1 MHKNHAI
8 FWPVI
13 ALIWLCGV
21 AAAGAANSA
30 PVANPD
36 SYTVNEDTT
45 LSVSSPGVLANDT
58 DADGNSL
65 SALLVTNVTHGTL
78 TLNTSGSFTYRPAT
92 NYFGGDSFVY
102 RARDSSSTSAPVL
115 VTLTINPTNDA
126 PRATNDSYSVN
137 SDATLDVAE
146 PGVLANDFDVEGET
160 LRAVLVAN
168 VTQGTLVLQTN
179 GSFSYTPA
187 AGYAG
192 SDAFT
197 YRAGDGLTTSAVV
210 TATINV
216 IPAPIVVT
224 TPPQSQT
231 NCLGGTAVFSVT
243 ATGTALRYQWLK
255 GTATLAGQTN
265 NTLTLANLTLTNAG
279 SYSVR
284 LIGATNTITNSVTLT
299 VNSPV
304 SATPLAN
311 LVRFAGSIAIF
322 STTVSGTAPYT
333 YAWTKNGGTIPDQ
346 TGSSLVLSN
355 LLVTDSGTYSVI
367 VSSGCGSVTN
377 SALLTVSTCFSAV
390 DVMLVID
397 RSGSMVGQPYTDA
410 RTACT
415 NFIRTL
421 KFGPT
426 NDQAGLAS
434 YNPTATLNR
443 QLTNSGLALE
453 AAVSALGPA
462 TNGTCISCGLLTGQN
477 ELVSARHRSNSLPVI
492 VLMTDGLP
500 KDFDS
505 PSNALYNATQ
515 VKNAGTRLFT
525 VGLGTGVDS
534 ALLSSMASS
543 PGDFFLTTNSAQLA
557 DLFEAIS
564 TIICRPPTNIFG
576 PDDVTLCAGGSANF
590 TVGASGCETFAYQWR
605 KNGTNL
611 IGETNTTLSL
621 TNLGASDAG
630 IISVAVTSACRSQT
644 NSAILTVNQE
654 VAVTNAPVNLT
665 GYVGSNVV
673 FSVGATGSGLT
684 YQWFFNGQ
692 LVGTG
697 STLPLNNLTTNQY
710 GIYCVVLNAL
720 CGGAVTNCAVLTIP
734 NRAPLAGPDSYTT
747 PEDTT
752 LIITGPGVLV
762 NDVDLDG
769 DPITSVLVTPPA
781 HGTITLSTNGSFV
794 YVPVANYN
802 GADSFTY
809 VATDG
814 SSNSAPVAVTL
825 DVTGVNDA
833 PVAVNDAY
841 TTGED
846 TVLVIAGPGVLLN
859 DTDVDGNP
867 LTSVLLSNVTHGVL
881 ALNSNGSFTYT
892 PNANFNGVDT
902 FRYRAR
908 DAVLFSGVAVVT
920 ITVVSSNDVPVAI
933 NDAYTTAE
941 DTALNVPLPGVLTN
955 DTDLDG
961 NPLTAILVTPP
972 THGTLTLST
981 NGSFL
986 YLPATNYNGGDSFTY
1001 MANDGTTN
1009 SAPAT
1014 VTLTVTAV
1022 NDAPVANPDSYS
1034 TPEDTTLLVN
1044 VPGVLV
1050 NDTDVDNNPLTA
1062 IVVTPPIHGTLTLN
1076 TNGSFTYVPVA
1087 NYFGADSFTY
1097 QVSDGLTNSSPAL
1110 VTLTMTAV
1118 NDAPVANPDS
1128 YTTAEDTTLIVNVP
1142 GVLVNDTDVENNPLT
1157 AVIVTLP
1164 RLGTLTLNTNGSF
1177 IYVPTA
1183 NSNGADS
1190 FTYRV
1195 NDGLT
1200 SSAPTT
1206 VTLTIT
1212 SVNDAPVANA
1222 DSYTT
1227 AEDTALIVT
1236 APGVLV
1242 NDTDVENNPL
1252 TAILVTP
1259 PTNGSLTLNANGSF
1273 TYLPNTNYNGGDSFT
1288 YVAND
1293 GAANSGLA
1301 TVTIAVT
1308 AVNDRPVAVNDA
1320 FTTAEDTA
1328 LLVPAA
1334 GVLTNDSDMDGN
1346 PLIALLLTPPTHGTL
1361 TLFTNGSFSYLP
1373 LTNYN
1378 GSDSFTYVA
1387 NDGTT
1392 SSVPAT
1398 VTLTITSVNDV
1409 PVANPD
1415 TYTTAEDTTLIV
1427 NVPGVLGNDTDA
1439 DGNPLTTILVTP
1451 PLHGTLILNTNGS
1464 LTYLPNTNYNGGD
1477 SFTYRA
1483 SDGQTSSAP
1492 ATVTLAITTVN
1503 DVPVANADSYTTPE
1517 DTTLVMAAPGVLTND
1532 TDADLNP
1539 LTTIL
1544 VTLPTHGTLTLNT
1557 NGSFTYV
1564 PAANYFGADS
1574 FTYRA
1579 SDGQTSSTPATV
1591 TLTITS
1597 VNDVPVAVND
1607 AYTTAE
1613 DTTLVVAAPGVLGN
1627 DTDADLNPLTTV
1639 LVISP
1644 THGALTLN
1652 ADGSF
1657 SYVPAANYFGADSFT
1672 YRASDGL
1679 TSSAP
1684 ATVSLTIT
1692 SVNDV
1697 PTAGN
1702 DDGYSVLEDYTLT
1715 VAAPGVL
1722 ANDSD
1727 LDLTP
1732 LTASVV
1738 VGPTN
1743 GTVTLNEDGSFI
1755 YTPTADYF
1763 GPDSFTYVANDGAT
1777 SSAPAT
1783 VSINV
1788 VPVNDAPSFTAGPDL
1803 HINRGAPAQTL
1814 LNWASNFRAGPDNEA
1829 DQALTLSATI
1839 LNPELFAVLP
1849 SLGTNGTL
1857 TYTLAAGATGSAQV
1871 KLVLRDSGGTNNGGV
1886 DLSLEK
1892 SFTIFINT
1900 APIVSIVSPPNGNA
1914 LLFPATFSVIAQATD
1929 LEGPVTNV
1937 QFRLNNAFFTNIAT
1951 GPFYFV
1957 MSGSPVGSYAFQAI
1971 ATDDRGLTATSSVV
1985 TILVVT
1991 NAVVATGPA
2000 VLNRQNGLF
2009 EQFVTVS
2016 NRTTQT
2022 WPNGLRISI
2031 YNLDTTNKVW
2041 NATGT
2046 NNGVPYLDRIMSIPP
2061 GGVVTNV
2068 VQYYVPN
2075 PRTVP
2080 DATLVATPLPFTVP
2094 TVIPRITRLLPTGAR
2109 TFALQFPTT
2118 AERFYFI
2125 QQSTDLVQWTSLP
2138 NPVAGTG
2145 GTVLS
2150 APITSEGYRFFRLF
2164 VVP

>member
-216 IPAPIVVT
+216 IPTPIVVT

-576 PDDVTLCAGGSANF
+576 PNDVTLCAGGSANF

-710 GIYCVVLNAL
+710 GTYCVVLNAL

-814 SSNSAPVAVTL
+814 SSNSAPVTVTL

-1034 TPEDTTLLVN
+1034 TPEDTTLVVN

-1076 TNGSFTYVPVA
+1076 MNGSFTYVPVA

-1097 QVSDGLTNSSPAL
+1097 QVNDGLTNSSPAL

-1190 FTYRV
+1190 FTYRA

-1361 TLFTNGSFSYLP
+1361 TLFTDGSFSYLP

-1492 ATVTLAITTVN
+1492 ATVTLTITTVN

-1557 NGSFTYV
+1557 NGSFT
-1564 PAANYFGADS
+1564 
-1574 FTYRA
+1574 
-1579 SDGQTSSTPATV
+1579 
-1591 TLTITS
+1591 
-1597 VNDVPVAVND
+1597 
-1607 AYTTAE
+1607 
-1613 DTTLVVAAPGVLGN
+1613 
-1627 DTDADLNPLTTV
+1627 
-1639 LVISP
+1639 
-1644 THGALTLN
+1644 
-1652 ADGSF
+1652 
-1657 SYVPAANYFGADSFT
+1657 YVPAANYFGADSFT